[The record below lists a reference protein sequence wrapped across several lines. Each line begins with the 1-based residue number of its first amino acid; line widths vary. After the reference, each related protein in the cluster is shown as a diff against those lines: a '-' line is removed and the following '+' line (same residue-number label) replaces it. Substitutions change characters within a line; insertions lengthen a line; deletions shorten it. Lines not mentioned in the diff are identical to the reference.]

1 MSCDDVSPWSWGLV
15 GKSSICDM
23 KLNSRRTV
31 GLALAMTL
39 LGMVAARGDA
49 DAFSFSS
56 IVGRN
61 PFGLKPV
68 PKHVE
73 AVREPVMPAA
83 PRAVVEVTGIENISS
98 PPRVLLEIIPAPG
111 KPMLKPV
118 LTAGQKVDSIEIVS
132 IDVDK
137 AQVLIKN
144 DGVVTNVALKMAKAS
159 TPAPPASTS
168 PTARVRSEGAV
179 TPLALP
185 PAEAANGLR
194 RLPSRSMR
202 SGLPQPAIPATGDLS
217 AEAAVIDLEQSRR
230 SNPTSFPPLPPTVLT
245 PRLKP

>member
-1 MSCDDVSPWSWGLV
+1 
-15 GKSSICDM
+15 M
-23 KLNSRRTV
+23 KLNSRKTTC
-31 GLALAMTL
+31 LSLAMTL
-39 LGMVAARGDA
+39 LGITAARGDA

-68 PKHVE
+68 PIHVE
-73 AVREPVMPAA
+73 PIQQPVIPAA
-83 PRAVVEVTGIENISS
+83 PLAVVEVTGIENISS
-98 PPRVLLEIIPAPG
+98 PPRALLEIIPAPG

-144 DGVVTNVALKMAKAS
+144 NGVLTNVALKMAKAS
-159 TPAPPASTS
+159 TPIPPTS
-168 PTARVRSEGAV
+168 RGPTDRIRSEGAV

-185 PAEAANGLR
+185 PAAAANGLR
-194 RLPSRSMR
+194 RIPSRSLR
-202 SGLPQPAIPATGDLS
+202 SGLPQSAAPATSDLS
-217 AEAAVIDLEQSRR
+217 AEAAVIDLEQSRQ